1 MKKMRKYVSAA
12 LALTMA
18 ASMMVCTSASAE
30 ESVSLVYA
38 EVNPEDSL
46 MGQTANAFKEK
57 VEELTD
63 GSVTVD
69 IQYSGVLGDEAT
81 VLDSMIGGTGA
92 VDIARVATFSLTNYG
107 ATRTTLLSIPYT
119 FAGRDHFWSFAASD
133 LGAEILAEPSEVG
146 LGIKGMF
153 YVEEGFRHFFTKD
166 EVTGMAD
173 LAGKKLRVSND
184 PLMNGMVEGLGAS
197 PTVVAFN
204 ELYSSLQTG
213 VVDGAEQPIVNYQSN
228 AFNEV
233 APYMI
238 KDGHTLGCAEVL
250 ITEAALAKLSD
261 EQIAA
266 VEEAGKYASEFNAG
280 LSEQIEN
287 ECIKELEEAGVTFV
301 EVTDLT
307 EWQDA
312 CADLITEYTK
322 GFEEDYQ
329 AIQDMK

>member
-1 MKKMRKYVSAA
+1 MRKSMRKLMA
-12 LALTMA
+12 TML
-18 ASMMVCTSASAE
+18 SASVVLSMTA
-30 ESVSLVYA
+30 VPAAADDTVTLVYA

-46 MGQTANAFKEK
+46 MGKTAAAFKEK
-57 VEELTD
+57 LEELTD

-81 VLDSMIGGTGA
+81 VLDTMIGGGGT

-107 ATRTTLLSIPYT
+107 AKRTSLLSVPYT
-119 FAGRDHFWSFAASD
+119 FTGREHFWTFADSE
-133 LGAEILAEPSEVG
+133 LGKELLKEPEETG
-146 LGIKGMF
+146 LGVQGLF
-153 YVEEGFRHFFTKD
+153 YVEEGFRHFFLTE
-166 EVTGMAD
+166 EVSGLED

-184 PLMNGMVEGLGAS
+184 PIMTGMVEGLQAS
-197 PTVVAFN
+197 PTVVAFG
-204 ELYSSLQTG
+204 ELYSALSSG

-250 ITEAALAKLSD
+250 ITDAAMAKLSE

-266 VEEAGKYASEFNAG
+266 VQEAGQYASEFNAD
-280 LSEQIEN
+280 LSEEIEN
-287 ECIKELEEAGVTFV
+287 ECIAELEEAGVTFV
-301 EVTDLT
+301 EVDDIT

-312 CADLITEYTK
+312 CSDIISSSIE
-322 GFEEDYQ
+322 GMEEDYQ
-329 AIQDMK
+329 TILDMQ

>member
-1 MKKMRKYVSAA
+1 MRKMRRFAAAA
-12 LALTMA
+12 LAMTMA
-18 ASMMVCTSASAE
+18 ASMMVCASAE
-30 ESVSLVYA
+30 ENVTLVYA

-57 VEELTD
+57 IEELTD
-63 GSVTVD
+63 GSVTID

-81 VLDSMIGGTGA
+81 VLDSMIGGAGT
-92 VDIARVATFSLTNYG
+92 VDISRVATFSLTNYG

-119 FAGRDHFWSFAASD
+119 FAGREHFWNFAASD
-133 LGAEILAEPSEVG
+133 LGAEILAEPAEAG
-146 LGIKGMF
+146 LGIQGLF
-153 YVEEGFRHFFTKD
+153 YAEEGFRHFFTKD
-166 EVTGMAD
+166 EVTCMAD

-238 KDGHTLGCAEVL
+238 KDGHTLGCAEIV
-250 ITEAALAKLSD
+250 ITDAALAKLSD
-261 EQIAA
+261 DQLAA
-266 VEEAGKYASEFNAG
+266 LEEAGAYASNFNAE

-287 ECIKELEEAGVTFV
+287 ECIAELEEAGVTFV
-301 EVTDLT
+301 EVDDLT
-307 EWQDA
+307 EWQEA
-312 CADLITEYTK
+312 CADVISTYTE

>member
-1 MKKMRKYVSAA
+1 MRKMRKFAAAA
-12 LALTMA
+12 LAMTMA
-18 ASMMVCTSASAE
+18 ASMMFCGNASAE
-30 ESVSLVYA
+30 ENVTLVYA

-46 MGQTANAFKEK
+46 MGQTATAFKEK
-57 VEELTD
+57 VEELTG
-63 GSVTVD
+63 GSVTID

-81 VLDSMIGGTGA
+81 VLDSMIGGAGT

-119 FAGRDHFWSFAASD
+119 FSGREHFWDFAASD
-133 LGAEILAEPSEVG
+133 LGAEILQEPSEVG
-146 LGIKGMF
+146 LGIKGLF
-153 YVEEGFRHFFTKD
+153 YVEEGFRHFFTAK
-166 EVTGMAD
+166 EISGIAD
-173 LAGKKLRVSND
+173 LAGMKLRVSND

-204 ELYSSLQTG
+204 ELYSALQTG

-261 EQIAA
+261 DQVAA
-266 VEEAGKYASEFNAG
+266 IEEAGVYASDFNAN
-280 LSEQIEN
+280 LSEEIEN
-287 ECIKELEEAGVTFV
+287 ECIAELEESGVTFI
-301 EVTDLT
+301 EVDDLA
-307 EWQDA
+307 EWQEA
-312 CADLITEYTK
+312 CAELITTYTE
-322 GFEEDYQ
+322 GYEDDYQ
-329 AIQDMK
+329 TIQDLK